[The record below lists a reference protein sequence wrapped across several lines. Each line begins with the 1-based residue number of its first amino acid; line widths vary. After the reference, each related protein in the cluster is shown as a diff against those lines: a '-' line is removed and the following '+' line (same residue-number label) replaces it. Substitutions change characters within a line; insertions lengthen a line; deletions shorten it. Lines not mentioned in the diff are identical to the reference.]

1 MLASIMDDLTIM
13 CDKIIDAYAE
23 AKSNDEA
30 KSNIKETQLNFNE
43 KKATCKTQNF
53 FILLAFL
60 LITIALLIAVVIY
73 CYLIKYCVN
82 QNHLLPFYGTNN
94 ELKQVIY

>member
-1 MLASIMDDLTIM
+1 MRDSAIM
-13 CDKIIDAYAE
+13 CDENIELYEEEANANAK

-30 KSNIKETQLNFNE
+30 KSYDETKPISTIFNE

-60 LITIALLIAVVIY
+60 Y
-73 CYLIKYCVN
+73 
-82 QNHLLPFYGTNN
+82 FY
-94 ELKQVIY
+94 